1 MPVHGAGSQH
11 KGTID
16 RRSLV
21 FMDRRRITVVERL
34 IAVGQNADTVATSAI
49 EPRNDPTLLDML
61 DGARHAV
68 FDAEVAVV
76 FEEDDPVTGGEG
88 AFAVTG
94 PLVCLP
100 VATLATSNGDFD
112 Y

>member
-1 MPVHGAGSQH
+1 MV
-11 KGTID
+11 D
-16 RRSLV
+16 RLV
-21 FMDRRRITVVERL
+21 DVR
-34 IAVGQNADTVATSAI
+34 GNADTVAGSTI
-49 EPRNDPTLLDML
+49 VPRNDPIFFDVL

-68 FDAEVAVV
+68 FDAEVTVV
-76 FEEDDPVTGGEG
+76 FEEDDPVTRGEG

-94 PLVCLP
+94 PPVCLP